1 MGWVEGLSKKK
12 IKEKLM
18 DHSVVIARGQG
29 VQRGRG
35 RYRGVN
41 GDGQRHD
48 LGGVP
53 TIQCT
58 GDV

>member
-1 MGWVEGLSKKK
+1 MSKKK